1 MIDVAI
7 ANILNLRNK
16 YHFPI
21 CLKFR
26 QMKFQ
31 PNDSTLKYQIA
42 QFWKSFKMSMQTVIP
57 QSRLVLGIDQSNN
70 PVSGRFNLHMLS
82 PILLGLAAP
91 MLVIGVV
98 DPSIIQHGRVIIFAL
113 LAPMLMVATVLFA
126 ASLLWP
132 GDVTAIIVDSKA
144 RKVEFVQSGVL
155 ATSSVEVH
163 FDQIAALGLASRFD
177 DDGYPFSQ
185 PEIQLRDGQRMALPA
200 GSTKESI
207 EAARRVLGL

>member
-1 MIDVAI
+1 M
-7 ANILNLRNK
+7 
-16 YHFPI
+16 
-21 CLKFR
+21 
-26 QMKFQ
+26 
-31 PNDSTLKYQIA
+31 ST
-42 QFWKSFKMSMQTVIP
+42 QTTIP
-57 QSRLVLGIDQSNN
+57 QSRLVLGVDQSSSS
-70 PVSGRFNLHMLS
+70 VSGRFNLHMLS

-91 MLVIGVV
+91 MMVIGVI

-113 LAPMLMVATVLFA
+113 LASMLMVATCLFA

-132 GDVTAIIVDSKA
+132 GDVTAIIVDAKA

-185 PEIQLRDGQRMALPA
+185 PEIQLRDGQRVALPA